1 MAAIPPPGV
10 TAYRN
15 PFRSVPHLQP
25 SRIDMGVDYFGTGP
39 VYALGEGVVTE
50 VDTSW
55 AGGTGDVG
63 PGTFIQYKLTS
74 GPLAGYYVYLAE
86 HVSPSVRPGQTVT
99 SGTKLGTISGGIETG
114 FGSGKP
120 GLTAAMAAGQ
130 SLPPP
135 QDPGGRPTAYGAAFS
150 NVLAH
155 FGAPRGIN
163 VHGEK
168 PFGVLPQ
175 ALVGALGTLGITGIP
190 GSGGTALSGLG
201 GLFGGLTEIGHF
213 FGVLVSNL
221 TDVHMWISLGW
232 LLLGALLVFWGIL
245 LWLKVPQKSA
255 GLAVAAAPAAA

>member
-1 MAAIPPPGV
+1 MAAIPPPG
-10 TAYRN
+10 TAYQN
-15 PFRSVPHLQP
+15 PFRHVPGLKP
-25 SRIDMGVDYFGTGP
+25 ARIDMGVDYFGSGP

-86 HVSPSVRPGQTVT
+86 HVAPSVRPGQAVT
-99 SGTKLGTISGGIETG
+99 SATPLGTISGGIETG
-114 FGSGKP
+114 FGSGQP
-120 GLTAAMAAGQ
+120 GQTAAAAAGQ

-155 FGAPRGIN
+155 FGAPKGIE
-163 VHGEK
+163 GSQQ

-175 ALVGALGTLGITGIP
+175 ALVGALGTIGITGIP

-201 GLFGGLTEIGHF
+201 GLFGGLSEVGHF
-213 FGVLVSNL
+213 FGVLVANL

-232 LLLGALLVFWGIL
+232 LLLGAILVFWGIL
-245 LWLKVPQKSA
+245 LWLKVPQRA
-255 GLAVAAAPAAA
+255 AEVAVTAAPAAA